1 MELRQLRYFLAVAR
15 TMNFTRAAEEMHIAQ
30 PPLSR
35 QISNLEDE
43 LGVRLIDRDARPMRL
58 TSSGEFFQERAQE
71 IVSRIDRLKG
81 DTIAFGRGGR
91 QTLRIG
97 FETSVLYG
105 HLPAVIKH
113 LRALNP
119 HLDIDLRA
127 LSTAAQFAGIR
138 DGTIDV
144 GVGRE
149 HVSDDHVEQMVI
161 REEPL
166 LVALYLDHPLTADCG
181 HAVRFADL
189 ACDTFISYHD
199 ETMGRRADPV
209 ARLMERA
216 NFVPFR
222 RTEMRDLVAALG
234 LVAAE
239 AGICVVPATVRHM
252 RTADICYRPLDEDGA
267 TSSIF
272 LSYPRGAPS
281 PIIRQTQEVLDSL
294 LHAAD
299 R

>member
-1 MELRQLRYFLAVAR
+1 
-15 TMNFTRAAEEMHIAQ
+15 MNFTRAAEEMHIAQ

-58 TSSGEFFQERAQE
+58 TSSGEFFKERAQE
-71 IVSRIDRLKG
+71 VISRVDRLKV
-81 DTIAFGRGGR
+81 DTIAYGRGGR
-91 QTLRIG
+91 QTWRIG

-127 LSTAAQFAGIR
+127 LSTSAQIAGIH
-138 DGTIDV
+138 DGTIDA

-149 HVSDDHVEQMVI
+149 RVSDEHIEQMVI

-166 LVALYLDHPLTADCG
+166 LVALYPDHPLAAESTRAL
-181 HAVRFADL
+181 RFADL
-189 ACDTFISYHD
+189 AGDTFISYRD
-199 ETMGRRADPV
+199 ETMGHRSDPV

-216 NFVPFR
+216 SFMPVR
-222 RTEMRDLVAALG
+222 KTEIRDVVAALG

-239 AGICVVPATVRHM
+239 AGVCVVPATVQRM
-252 RTADICYRPLDEDGA
+252 RTTDVCYRPLDENGA

-272 LSYPRGAPS
+272 LNFPRGPMS
-281 PIIRQTQEVLDSL
+281 PIIHQTKEALDQL
-294 LHAAD
+294 LQIAA

>member
-58 TSSGEFFQERAQE
+58 TSSGEFFKERALE
-71 IVSRIDRLKG
+71 IISRVERLKA
-81 DTIAFGRGGR
+81 DTIVYGRGGR
-91 QTLRIG
+91 QILRIG

-127 LSTAAQFAGIR
+127 LSTGAQVAGIH

-149 HVSDDHVEQMVI
+149 RVSDDFVEQAVI
-161 REEPL
+161 RDEPL
-166 LVALYLDHPLTADCG
+166 LVALYPDHPLATDSVA
-181 HAVRFADL
+181 AVRFADL
-189 ACDTFISYHD
+189 AGDTFISYHD
-199 ETMGRRADPV
+199 EAMGRRSDPV
-209 ARLMERA
+209 ARLMERT
-216 NFVPFR
+216 NFVPVR
-222 RTEMRDLVAALG
+222 KTEIRDVVAALG

-239 AGICVVPATVRHM
+239 AGVCVVPATVQRM
-252 RTADICYRPLDEDGA
+252 RSDDVCYRPLNEEGA

-272 LSYPRGAPS
+272 LTFPRKAPS
-281 PIIRQTQEVLDSL
+281 PTVSQTQEILDHL
-294 LHAAD
+294 LNSAEH
-299 R
+299 